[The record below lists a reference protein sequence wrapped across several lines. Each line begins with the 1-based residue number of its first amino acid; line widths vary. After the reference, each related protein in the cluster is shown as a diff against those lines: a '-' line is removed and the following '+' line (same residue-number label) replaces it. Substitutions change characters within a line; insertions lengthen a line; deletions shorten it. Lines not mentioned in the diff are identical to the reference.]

1 MADIGNRNLLYVGK
15 MAIVLPV
22 SSTLPKDGFKPA
34 PSEWA
39 FFCPIFPEEKKK
51 PAINVDAGFPAFSL
65 PSGLDFCAQIM
76 ILKRRL
82 VYMQSNMKKTK
93 EKPAGLITAGLNPV
107 LGEWRRQFPY

>member
-1 MADIGNRNLLYVGK
+1 MDLSL
-15 MAIVLPV
+15 LPV
-22 SSTLPKDGFKPA
+22 SGL
-34 PSEWA
+34 
-39 FFCPIFPEEKKK
+39 FFAQFSQRKKKK
-51 PAINVDAGFPAFSL
+51 PAINIDAGFPVFSL

-107 LGEWRRQFPY
+107 LVEWRRQFPY